1 MLWLETEG
9 RIAMRSKKLLESW
22 LKRLEAQLDLERL
35 MMGCCRALMELS
47 GADRISIMVLDGS
60 TEELSV
66 RWAQGSRVKSRG
78 RTLKFRMG
86 EGLCGWVARSQK
98 PFCAMDATRE
108 PRFISPPAKV
118 KTGSFRPVKTI
129 CCVPLVVE
137 GQTVGV
143 VNLSSFSASRR
154 FLWFKKPAARQFLD
168 RMGRVIAQAVVLHEM
183 ESASSRWRR
192 QAKETSETVAQVSHE
207 VRTPLTLIT
216 EGTQQLLDGIGGPL
230 TEKQNRTLGLVKGQA
245 ERMLRLV
252 TELLDVSRMEAGRFV
267 LYRQPMDLSRV
278 IQEVRTHYASLVSPR
293 KLNLR
298 LGEIPLI
305 YGDRSRLGQVVE
317 NLVTNAVKFTPAEG
331 SLTISLSAH
340 GRSAELSVSDTGIG
354 IPRKEQAKLF
364 QKFFQ
369 PRVPANFSYRGTGLG
384 LAIVKEIVQLHGGTI
399 RVNSEPGEGT
409 TFTVSMPLY
418 TPVFALTEE
427 FRVLREQAAREG
439 SSLVFQLLEAEP
451 KGSLEGLK
459 VTDLFRRH
467 MSREDRV
474 LANPEGGLVLL
485 SVTDEEGFQAMRR
498 RLEEVLR
505 AHPEELNF
513 GQLRWGR
520 VFVPQE
526 GSELPTVLRMAQS
539 RTRPKRER
547 QEVKR

>member
-1 MLWLETEG
+1 
-9 RIAMRSKKLLESW
+9 MRSKKLLESW

-78 RTLKFRMG
+78 RSLKFRMG

-98 PFCAMDATRE
+98 PFCVMDAAKE
-108 PRFISPPAKV
+108 PRFIPQPDKIRANP
-118 KTGSFRPVKTI
+118 FRPVKTI

-154 FLWFKKPAARQFLD
+154 FLWFKEPTAQQFLD
-168 RMGRVIAQAVVLHEM
+168 RMGRVIAQAVLLHEM
-183 ESASSRWRR
+183 EAASSRWRR
-192 QAKETSETVAQVSHE
+192 QAKVTSETVAQVSHE

-216 EGTQQLLDGIGGPL
+216 EGAQQLLDGLEGSVS
-230 TEKQNRTLGLVKGQA
+230 EKQKETLGLIKRQA
-245 ERMLRLV
+245 NRMLRLV

-267 LYRQPMDLSRV
+267 LYRQPMDVAHV
-278 IQEVRTHYASLVSPR
+278 IQEVRAHYASLVSPR

-317 NLVTNAVKFTPAEG
+317 NLLTNAVKFTPAEG
-331 SLTISLSAH
+331 SITIALSTH
-340 GRSAELSVSDTGIG
+340 GRSAELALSDTGIG
-354 IPRKEQAKLF
+354 IPKKEQTKLF

-369 PRVPANFSYRGTGLG
+369 PKVPANFSYRGTGLG
-384 LAIVKEIVQLHGGTI
+384 LAIVKEIVHLHGGTI
-399 RVNSEPGEGT
+399 RVNSEPGQGT
-409 TFTVSMPLY
+409 TFTVSLPLY

-439 SSLVFQLLEAEP
+439 TSLAFQFLESQP
-451 KGSLEGLK
+451 KGSLERPGVMNLLRQH
-459 VTDLFRRH
+459 V
-467 MSREDRV
+467 SREDRV
-474 LANPEGGLVLL
+474 LVNPEGGLILL

-505 AHPEELNF
+505 AHPEEVRLEDM
-513 GQLRWGR
+513 RWGWA
-520 VFVPQE
+520 FVPQE